1 MNITEENME
10 NRQQAPMFSDEF
22 EHWEYRTDFLQNLT
36 EIFKKEQEGIKI
48 VKGSWQEKLLR
59 TLQELSPREFEDFC
73 SLLTQK
79 MGIQSSP
86 ILNSSF
92 PRHKGIDQIGFIVDL
107 NNFRTNRIAINIKRL
122 HADVT
127 ASELQRFQDAIL
139 KSPADYGIFIST
151 ASFSSQ
157 AKQLA
162 LMSNPPVTLI
172 DRQTIC
178 ELTARYNLHVD
189 KDSNS

>member
-10 NRQQAPMFSDEF
+10 NRQQASMFSDEF

-48 VKGSWQEKLLR
+48 VKGSWQEKLLK

-92 PRHKGIDQIGFIVDL
+92 PRNKGIDQVGFIVDL

-172 DRQTIC
+172 DGQTIC
-178 ELTARYNLHVD
+178 ELAARYNLHVD